1 MRSNMKKSRIFRI
14 FYKLGLVILL
24 PVYCL
29 VAMELFLRIFAPVA
43 IMPRYVCATD
53 FGIRGNEPN
62 RQYWQKTPECRVL
75 IRTNSKG
82 IRADEEIPY
91 EKPVGV
97 KRIVVLGDSFGMGYE
112 VDLKDTFT
120 QKMAECLEEH
130 GITVE
135 IVNLSVSGH
144 GNAEELIMLQ
154 EEGFKY
160 NPDMVLLQWHST
172 DLDDNVRSNLF
183 ALEDGC
189 LVRKAKTYLP
199 GVEAQRVLFQFKAY
213 RFLGENSQFY
223 SFFREWAAG
232 KVKKILVALHRNEN
246 EVDLPEKNRQEAADR
261 AKEYRKGLT
270 LTILERIQQEC
281 RQRQISFLLLD
292 IPRVRGRAEFWSVF
306 PRQNEILLNLN
317 LDYYCPI
324 QDFEEMSG
332 AKLYSEKAH
341 GHLTP
346 LGCEIVGRGL
356 AEYSVRYDLLK
367 N

>member
-1 MRSNMKKSRIFRI
+1 MRFNMKKGRLFKIFNR
-14 FYKLGLVILL
+14 LGLFIFL

-29 VAMELFLRIFAPVA
+29 AAMELFLRIFAPVA

-75 IRTNSKG
+75 IVTNSQG
-82 IRADEEIPY
+82 IRAEKEIPY
-91 EKPVGV
+91 EKPAGM

-120 QKMAECLEEH
+120 QQMVGYLKQI
-130 GITVE
+130 GITAEV
-135 IVNLSVSGH
+135 VNLSVSGH

-160 NPDMVLLQWHST
+160 DPDMVLLQWHST

-183 ALEDGC
+183 ALEGGQ
-189 LVRKAKTYLP
+189 LVRKATTYLP
-199 GVEAQRVLFQFKAY
+199 GVEVQKVLFRSSTY
-213 RFLGENSQFY
+213 RFLGENSQCY
-223 SFFREWAAG
+223 SFFREWTAG
-232 KVKKILVALHRNEN
+232 KVKKALVSLHSNEM
-246 EVDLPEKNRQEAADR
+246 DSKRQEAADK
-261 AKEYRKGLT
+261 A
-270 LTILERIQQEC
+270 LEFREDLALALLEKIQQEC
-281 RQRQISFLLLD
+281 HQRQISFLLLD

-306 PRQNEILLNLN
+306 PRQKSISLN

-324 QDFEEMSG
+324 QDFKKMSG
-332 AKLYSEKAH
+332 DKLYSEKSH

-346 LGCEIVGRGL
+346 LGCEIVGKGL
-356 AEYSVRYDLLK
+356 TEYIVRYGLLRHQPADEE
-367 N
+367 